1 MKFDFQCVMNSL
13 GDLTCVQ
20 FIVRKLLFRERALS
34 VVTVI
39 CRYRG
44 LLRVKNSKGLL
55 FTDFSTRVTA
65 LVAISCMN
73 VETTNG
79 VSYQQP

>member
-1 MKFDFQCVMNSL
+1 MNSQ

-20 FIVRKLLFRERALS
+20 FIVRKMLSRERALS
-34 VVTVI
+34 VVTVM

-44 LLRVKNSKGLL
+44 LLWVKNSKGLL
-55 FTDFSTRVTA
+55 FTDDCTWVTA

-73 VETTNG
+73 VESNNG
-79 VSYQQP
+79 VSFQQP